1 MSYPSEKRFG
11 HDGKILVNNCVK
23 RMIPIFKI
31 RKNIATVLDDYNFQS
46 TKSLTDY
53 NEVVISQ
60 NDKSHY
66 EQMMYTIPIKNV
78 RLFYCDY
85 EALTDTFIG
94 QHTIDLDHADFC
106 QSWDSMKGGIF
117 DRLENNEYSDRAL
130 LRLTVC
136 RRGTF
141 NKHGRTKGMTLE
153 RCVDK
158 VEEELQNVV
167 CNYTVKPLKMKDW
180 CLTKNER
187 AQMQLGYRESTAY
200 VYSNMINM
208 IFLITRNFVTFK

>member
-78 RLFYCDY
+78 RLFYCEY
-85 EALTDTFIG
+85 RVVRRR
-94 QHTIDLDHADFC
+94 
-106 QSWDSMKGGIF
+106 QSS
-117 DRLENNEYSDRAL
+117 
-130 LRLTVC
+130 
-136 RRGTF
+136 
-141 NKHGRTKGMTLE
+141 
-153 RCVDK
+153 
-158 VEEELQNVV
+158 
-167 CNYTVKPLKMKDW
+167 
-180 CLTKNER
+180 
-187 AQMQLGYRESTAY
+187 
-200 VYSNMINM
+200 
-208 IFLITRNFVTFK
+208 